1 MLSATKYTVFIWL
14 LIFVTGGSKLC
25 HVKVTFP
32 VVSQSNG
39 EKKKRKV
46 LFQKLCSEAAKPS
59 GGALLIEM
67 CSPEI

>member
-1 MLSATKYTVFIWL
+1 MLSATQYTVFIWL

-39 EKKKRKV
+39 EKKRKV
-46 LFQKLCSEAAKPS
+46 LFQNLCSEAAKPS